1 MHIRI
6 LDKYI
11 FREVFKAFIFG
22 ICAFSAVFIGSGTL
36 FKIAKYITD
45 YGASLSAV
53 VKVFVFGLPSVI
65 MWTFPMSMLL
75 ATLLTFGRLS
85 SSSEITAMKSCGIG
99 FYRIAAPAV
108 IMGFLVSIGAIA
120 FNEYVVPW
128 ANTAYRNV
136 VYYEIQGNNGM
147 KSQEHIIL
155 KDIQDGKIQRLVYAR
170 RYDGDTQ
177 TLQGVTMQD
186 FNQDG
191 KVSHVENAEY
201 AEYSMDKWIM
211 HNGMLYDISEGQS
224 EHSMRF
230 DTQVLPIK
238 ASPKQIVREQKDPE
252 ELTMKE
258 LRAQINIMKTQYV
271 DTNKLEA
278 ELYQRI
284 TVPMASL
291 IFALIGV
298 PLGLQPTRNSSSAGF
313 AMSVIIIFFYYAL
326 MTMGNALAR
335 SGAVA
340 PIIAV
345 WIPNIVGSSRASSS
359 YAGPRVDGSGNLRTG
374 IKKEGKVVDTG
385 CMVSY
390 SSSYSSSRA
399 EPLPSSATAWARR
412 WARRSSPSSA
422 CALVI
427 HLSS

>member
-1 MHIRI
+1 MHLRI

-11 FREVFKAFIFG
+11 FREVCKAFLFG

-53 VKVFVFGLPSVI
+53 IKVFIFGLPNVI

-99 FYRIAAPAV
+99 FFRIATPA
-108 IMGFLVSIGAIA
+108 IILGFFVSIAAIL
-120 FNEYVVPW
+120 FNEHVVPW

-136 VYYEIQGNNGM
+136 VYYEIQGNTGA
-147 KSQEHIIL
+147 KSQDHIIL
-155 KDIQDGKIQRLVYAR
+155 KDIKDGQIQRLLYAR
-170 RYDGDTQ
+170 RYDADSQ
-177 TLQGVTMQD
+177 SLQNVTLQE
-186 FNQDG
+186 FNDAG

-201 AEYSMDKWIM
+201 AEYEGKEWIM
-211 HNGMLYDISEGQS
+211 HNGMLYDISDGES
-224 EHSMRF
+224 EHTLRF
-230 DTQVLPIK
+230 NTQVLPIS
-238 ASPKQIVREQKDPE
+238 ASPRQIVREQKNPE

-258 LRAQINIMKTQYV
+258 LKAQIRIMKTQYV
-271 DTNKLEA
+271 DTNKLET

-298 PLGLQPTRNSSSAGF
+298 PLGLQPTRKSSSAGF

-326 MTMGNALAR
+326 MTMANAIGR
-335 SGAVA
+335 SGALS
-340 PIIAV
+340 PMLAV
-345 WIPNIVGSSRASSS
+345 WIPNIVGLIAGLFLIRKASR
-359 YAGPRVDGSGNLRTG
+359 
-374 IKKEGKVVDTG
+374 
-385 CMVSY
+385 
-390 SSSYSSSRA
+390 
-399 EPLPSSATAWARR
+399 
-412 WARRSSPSSA
+412 
-422 CALVI
+422 
-427 HLSS
+427 

>member
-1 MHIRI
+1 MHLRI

-11 FREVFKAFIFG
+11 FREVCKAFLFG
-22 ICAFSAVFIGSGTL
+22 ICAFSAVFIGSGAL

-53 VKVFVFGLPSVI
+53 IKVFIFGLPNVI

-99 FYRIAAPAV
+99 FFRIATPA
-108 IMGFLVSIGAIA
+108 IILGFFVSIAAIL
-120 FNEYVVPW
+120 FNEHVVPW

-136 VYYEIQGNNGM
+136 VYYEIQGNTGA
-147 KSQEHIIL
+147 KSQDHIVL
-155 KDIQDGKIQRLVYAR
+155 KDIKDGQIQRLLYAR
-170 RYDGDTQ
+170 RYDADSQ
-177 TLQGVTMQD
+177 SLQNVTLQE
-186 FNQDG
+186 FNDAG

-201 AEYSMDKWIM
+201 AEYEGKEWIM
-211 HNGMLYDISEGQS
+211 HNGMLYDISDGES
-224 EHSMRF
+224 EHTLRF
-230 DTQVLPIK
+230 NTQVLPIS
-238 ASPKQIVREQKDPE
+238 ASPRQIVREQKNPE

-258 LRAQINIMKTQYV
+258 LKAQIRIMKTQYV
-271 DTNKLEA
+271 DTNKLET

-326 MTMGNALAR
+326 MTMANAIGR
-335 SGAVA
+335 SGALS
-340 PIIAV
+340 PMLAV
-345 WIPNIVGSSRASSS
+345 WIPNIVGLIAGLFLIRKASR
-359 YAGPRVDGSGNLRTG
+359 
-374 IKKEGKVVDTG
+374 
-385 CMVSY
+385 
-390 SSSYSSSRA
+390 
-399 EPLPSSATAWARR
+399 
-412 WARRSSPSSA
+412 
-422 CALVI
+422 
-427 HLSS
+427 

>member
-1 MHIRI
+1 MHVRI

-11 FREVFKAFIFG
+11 FREVCKAFLFG

-53 VKVFVFGLPSVI
+53 VKVFVFGLPNVI

-99 FYRIAAPAV
+99 FFRIATPA
-108 IMGFLVSIGAIA
+108 IILGFFVSIAAIL
-120 FNEYVVPW
+120 FNEHVVPW

-136 VYYEIQGNNGM
+136 VYYEIQGKSGA
-147 KSQEHIIL
+147 KSQDHIIL
-155 KDIQDGKIQRLVYAR
+155 KDIKDGQIQRLLYAR
-170 RYDGDTQ
+170 RYDADSQ
-177 TLQGVTMQD
+177 SLQSITLQEFDGA
-186 FNQDG
+186 G

-201 AEYSMDKWIM
+201 AEFTGKEWVM
-211 HNGMLYDISEGQS
+211 HNGMLYDISDGES
-224 EHSMRF
+224 EHTLRF
-230 DTQVLPIK
+230 NTQVLPIN
-238 ASPKQIVREQKDPE
+238 ASPRQIVREQKDPE

-258 LRAQINIMKTQYV
+258 LKAQIRIMKTQYV
-271 DTNKLEA
+271 DTSKLET

-291 IFALIGV
+291 IFALVGV

-326 MTMGNALAR
+326 MTMANAIGR
-335 SGAVA
+335 SGALS
-340 PIIAV
+340 PMLAV
-345 WIPNIVGSSRASSS
+345 WIPIVVGLIAGLFLIRKASR
-359 YAGPRVDGSGNLRTG
+359 
-374 IKKEGKVVDTG
+374 
-385 CMVSY
+385 
-390 SSSYSSSRA
+390 
-399 EPLPSSATAWARR
+399 
-412 WARRSSPSSA
+412 
-422 CALVI
+422 
-427 HLSS
+427 

>member
-1 MHIRI
+1 MHVRI

-11 FREVFKAFIFG
+11 FREVCKAFLFG

-53 VKVFVFGLPSVI
+53 VKVFVFGLPNVI

-99 FYRIAAPAV
+99 FFRIAMPA
-108 IMGFLVSIGAIA
+108 ILLGFLVSIVAIL
-120 FNEYVVPW
+120 FNEHVVPW

-136 VYYEIQGNNGM
+136 VYYEIQGNSGA
-147 KSQEHIIL
+147 KSQDHIIL
-155 KDIQDGKIQRLVYAR
+155 KDIKDGQIQRLLYAR
-170 RYDGDTQ
+170 RYDADSQ
-177 TLQGVTMQD
+177 SLQSITLQEFDGA
-186 FNQDG
+186 G

-201 AEYSMDKWIM
+201 AEFTGKEWVM
-211 HNGMLYDISEGQS
+211 HNGMIYDISDGES
-224 EHSMRF
+224 EHTLRF
-230 DTQVLPIK
+230 NTQVLPIN
-238 ASPKQIVREQKDPE
+238 ASPRQIVREQKNPE

-258 LRAQINIMKTQYV
+258 LKAQIRIMKTQYV
-271 DTNKLEA
+271 DTSKLET

-291 IFALIGV
+291 IFALVGV

-326 MTMGNALAR
+326 MTMANAIGR
-335 SGAVA
+335 SGALS
-340 PIIAV
+340 PMLAV
-345 WIPNIVGSSRASSS
+345 WIPNVVGLIAGLFLIRKASR
-359 YAGPRVDGSGNLRTG
+359 
-374 IKKEGKVVDTG
+374 
-385 CMVSY
+385 
-390 SSSYSSSRA
+390 
-399 EPLPSSATAWARR
+399 
-412 WARRSSPSSA
+412 
-422 CALVI
+422 
-427 HLSS
+427 

>member
-1 MHIRI
+1 MHVRI

-11 FREVFKAFIFG
+11 FREVCKAFLFG

-53 VKVFVFGLPSVI
+53 VKVFVFGLPSVV

-99 FYRIAAPAV
+99 FFRIAMPA
-108 IMGFLVSIGAIA
+108 ILLGFLVSIVAIL
-120 FNEYVVPW
+120 FNEHVVPW

-136 VYYEIQGNNGM
+136 VYYEIQGNSGA
-147 KSQEHIIL
+147 KSQDHIIL
-155 KDIQDGKIQRLVYAR
+155 KDIKDGQIQRLLYAR
-170 RYDGDTQ
+170 RYDADSQ
-177 TLQGVTMQD
+177 SLQSITLQEFDGA
-186 FNQDG
+186 G

-201 AEYSMDKWIM
+201 AEFTGKEWIM
-211 HNGMLYDISEGQS
+211 HNGMLYDISDGES
-224 EHSMRF
+224 EHTLRF
-230 DTQVLPIK
+230 NTQVLPIN
-238 ASPKQIVREQKDPE
+238 ASPRQIVREQKDPE

-258 LRAQINIMKTQYV
+258 LKAQIRIMKTQYV
-271 DTNKLEA
+271 DTSKLET

-291 IFALIGV
+291 IFALVGV

-326 MTMGNALAR
+326 MTMANAIGR
-335 SGAVA
+335 SGALS
-340 PIIAV
+340 PMLAV
-345 WIPNIVGSSRASSS
+345 WIPNIVGLIAGIFLIRKASR
-359 YAGPRVDGSGNLRTG
+359 
-374 IKKEGKVVDTG
+374 
-385 CMVSY
+385 
-390 SSSYSSSRA
+390 
-399 EPLPSSATAWARR
+399 
-412 WARRSSPSSA
+412 
-422 CALVI
+422 
-427 HLSS
+427 

>member
-1 MHIRI
+1 MHLRI

-11 FREVFKAFIFG
+11 FREVCKAFLFG

-53 VKVFVFGLPSVI
+53 IKVFIFGLPNVI

-99 FYRIAAPAV
+99 FFRIATPA
-108 IMGFLVSIGAIA
+108 IILGFFVSIAAIL
-120 FNEYVVPW
+120 FNEHVVPW

-136 VYYEIQGNNGM
+136 VYYEIQGNTGA
-147 KSQEHIIL
+147 KSQDHIVL
-155 KDIQDGKIQRLVYAR
+155 KDIKDGQIQRLLYAR
-170 RYDGDTQ
+170 RYDADSQ
-177 TLQGVTMQD
+177 SRQNVTLQE
-186 FNQDG
+186 FNDAG

-201 AEYSMDKWIM
+201 AEYEGKEWIM
-211 HNGMLYDISEGQS
+211 HNGMLYDISDGES
-224 EHSMRF
+224 EHTLRF
-230 DTQVLPIK
+230 NTQVLPIS
-238 ASPKQIVREQKDPE
+238 ASPRQIVREQKNPE

-258 LRAQINIMKTQYV
+258 LKAQIRIMKTQYV
-271 DTNKLEA
+271 DTNKLET

-291 IFALIGV
+291 IFALIDV

-326 MTMGNALAR
+326 MTMANAIGR
-335 SGAVA
+335 SGALS
-340 PIIAV
+340 PMLAV
-345 WIPNIVGSSRASSS
+345 WIPNIVGLIAGLFLIRKASR
-359 YAGPRVDGSGNLRTG
+359 
-374 IKKEGKVVDTG
+374 
-385 CMVSY
+385 
-390 SSSYSSSRA
+390 
-399 EPLPSSATAWARR
+399 
-412 WARRSSPSSA
+412 
-422 CALVI
+422 
-427 HLSS
+427 